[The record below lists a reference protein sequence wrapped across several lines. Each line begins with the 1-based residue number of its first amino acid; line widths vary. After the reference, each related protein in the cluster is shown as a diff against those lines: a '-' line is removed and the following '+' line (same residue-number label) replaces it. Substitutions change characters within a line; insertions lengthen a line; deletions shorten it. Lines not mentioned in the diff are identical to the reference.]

1 MANKLEEKE
10 LEKLQKSE
18 NDKLQIQ
25 SNLGFFNIQMEAINE
40 QISKAHEDYKN
51 KVQEQQEILKEIE
64 EKYGSIT
71 VNIQT
76 GEYDKI
82 EKKDE

>member
-40 QISKAHEDYKN
+40 QASKAHEDYKN

>member
-40 QISKAHEDYKN
+40 QVSKAHEDYKN
-51 KVQEQQEILKEIE
+51 KVQEQQEILKDIE

>member
-25 SNLGFFNIQMEAINE
+25 TSLGFYNIQVEAINE
-40 QISKAHEDYKN
+40 QITKSHKDYRD
-51 KVQEQQEILKEIE
+51 KVKEQQEIFKEIE
-64 EKYGSIT
+64 EKYGPIT
-71 VNIQT
+71 INIQT
-76 GEYDKI
+76 GEFDKV

>member
-40 QISKAHEDYKN
+40 QVSKAHEDYKN

>member
-25 SNLGFFNIQMEAINE
+25 YTF
-40 QISKAHEDYKN
+40 
-51 KVQEQQEILKEIE
+51 
-64 EKYGSIT
+64 
-71 VNIQT
+71 
-76 GEYDKI
+76 KI
-82 EKKDE
+82 EYANPYNTNS

>member
-18 NDKLQIQ
+18 NDKIQIQ
-25 SNLGFFNIQMEAINE
+25 SNIGFYNIQMETISE
-40 QISKAHEDYKN
+40 QKKKAHEDYKI
-51 KVQEQQEILKEIE
+51 KAQEQQEIVKELE
-64 EKYGSIT
+64 EKYGAIT

-82 EKKDE
+82 EKKDD

>member
-40 QISKAHEDYKN
+40 QVAKAHEDYKN

>member
-40 QISKAHEDYKN
+40 QVSKAHEDYKN

-82 EKKDE
+82 EKKDD

>member
-10 LEKLQKSE
+10 LEKFQKSE

-40 QISKAHEDYKN
+40 QVSKAHEDYKN
-51 KVQEQQEILKEIE
+51 KVQEQHEILKEIE

>member
-18 NDKLQIQ
+18 NDKIQIQ
-25 SNLGFFNIQMEAINE
+25 SNIGFYNIQMETISE
-40 QISKAHEDYKN
+40 QKKKAHEDYKV
-51 KVQEQQEILKEIE
+51 KAQEQQEIVKELE
-64 EKYGSIT
+64 EKYGAIT

-82 EKKDE
+82 EKKDD

>member
-18 NDKLQIQ
+18 NDKIQIQ

-40 QISKAHEDYKN
+40 QVSKAHEDYKN

>member
-25 SNLGFFNIQMEAINE
+25 SNLGFFNIQMVAINE
-40 QISKAHEDYKN
+40 QVSIAHEDYKN

>member
-18 NDKLQIQ
+18 NDKIQIQ
-25 SNLGFFNIQMEAINE
+25 SNIGFYNIQMEAISE
-40 QISKAHEDYKN
+40 QKKKAHEDYKI
-51 KVQEQQEILKEIE
+51 KAQEQQEIVKELE
-64 EKYGSIT
+64 EKYGAIT

-82 EKKDE
+82 EKKDD

>member
-18 NDKLQIQ
+18 NDKIQIQ

-40 QISKAHEDYKN
+40 QVSKAHEDYKN

-64 EKYGSIT
+64 EKYASIT